1 MDIKELILKAK
12 ELQGIEVKE
21 EIVEEQKYGVMSI
34 PTLYIYKDGKEL
46 THNTGFITKE
56 EIVEEQKANEVMHT
70 TNTGF
75 WKETVP
81 VNVLLDP
88 ALDMLPKYSSLIN
101 LLPGNH
107 GNNMP
112 ISAKVPVIGDKPH
125 YCQYNMSSLIY
136 LKILIHIL

>member
-12 ELQGIEVKE
+12 ELQGIEV
-21 EIVEEQKYGVMSI
+21 
-34 PTLYIYKDGKEL
+34 
-46 THNTGFITKE
+46 KE

-112 ISAKVPVIGDKPH
+112 ISAKVPVIGEA
-125 YCQYNMSSLIY
+125 SLFQGNSRFNIFLY
-136 LKILIHIL
+136 

>member
-12 ELQGIEVKE
+12 ELQGIEV
-21 EIVEEQKYGVMSI
+21 
-34 PTLYIYKDGKEL
+34 
-46 THNTGFITKE
+46 KE

-101 LLPGNH
+101 LLPIQLWTCYQSIH
-107 GNNMP
+107 HLLTYYHE
-112 ISAKVPVIGDKPH
+112 ITVIT
-125 YCQYNMSSLIY
+125 CQ
-136 LKILIHIL
+136 